1 MATSSSMALVGSLL
15 SIINEI
21 SALGDRLRSHKRSCQ
36 ILIRRIK
43 LLAPLFEEIRDV
55 KSPLPPAAVVAFQSM
70 RAALSAA
77 KTILVDCSSGSRIWM
92 VMEREAMAERMRAV
106 NLELSGALADL
117 PMNVMAISEEIQEQT
132 QLVQVQLK
140 RSRALDDAQEE
151 QLYADVRHILSD
163 PRLGGPPLNSSSRHT
178 TTAAAAAAPHGA
190 SAAASQGEADC
201 SGPTIDLSAVP
212 QSPHPSAPPPSPAV
226 LSSFPS
232 FSPTHT
238 DVHKGAEAAAAGVT
252 ITVLSPG
259 GAGEEGA
266 EAGGSAAAGGAGG
279 GAGRL
284 PSLPSLSSVE
294 AGLLDPVLGKLGLIS
309 LPAVLEEITSLKRAQ
324 DQLIEETDAAVAT
337 GKGSGG
343 GESAMER
350 LRLRLNEELRRG
362 AEMSVTGEEEGGSSG
377 GRWGG
382 KEKDPSVS
390 SKSLV
395 SPKGAVSSRG
405 GDGRSGDGMCSRADA
420 ERRVAWESKKAEKL
434 RESGSGDGSGGEEG
448 NPEDGVDRGGIGV
461 GTGSALRSKSGRLVV
476 PPDDFRCPIS
486 LEIMRDPV
494 IVSTGQTY
502 DRAYIEQWLKEGHK
516 TCPKTQ
522 QILSQPASLI
532 PNFSLRSLI
541 QQWCEANNVE
551 LPNGGAGGSGGTG
564 EGGSAEIS
572 LSDRHQ
578 VMQIRDRL
586 RSPDLEVRKSA
597 AVDVRLLAKRSVENR
612 VAIAEGGV
620 IPLLVELLTDPLPA
634 DAKMQE
640 HTVTALLNLSIN
652 DPNKSLIVSAGAIP
666 AIVRVLEKGG
676 SMEARENA
684 AAALFSLSVMDEN
697 KISIGQAGAIP
708 ALVDLLQHGS
718 TRGKKDAATAIFN
731 LSIYQGNKARA
742 VRAGVVA
749 PLVDLLVHRRSGM
762 MDEALA
768 ILAVLSTSPEGRTAI
783 GEASAVP
790 ILVELMKD
798 GSPRNKENAAS
809 VLLSLCLNGREHTEL
824 AVQCGAVPPL
834 QLLLRSGTPRAKRKA
849 SQLLQHLQDQEL
861 MAKRTFES
869 ILLRAHPPI
878 LPSRRPPV
886 PLRSSSPILSPT
898 SLPSRRSPRRPR
910 QRLETPS
917 RRPPLSHLVA
927 PLVALANAPKL
938 PPYAHPLSHPVA
950 PLVAL
955 ANAPKL
961 PPVAHPLSHPIAP
974 LVPRFKRLKTPS
986 RRPPLS
992 HPVAPLV
999 ALANAS
1005 KLPPVAHPSPISS
1018 LPSSPSPTPRNSL
1031 RTRILSPIPS
1041 LPSSPSPTPRNF
1053 LPSRILSP
1061 IPSLPSSPVSN
1072 ASKLPPVAHLSPIP
1086 SLPSSPSPTPRNS
1099 LPSPLLSLRSP
1110 CSLSIALALSP
1121 SPLLSLRRPCFLSVA
1136 LALSPSPLLS
1146 LRRPCPLSVAPALSP
1161 SPLLSLRRHFSLPSR
1176 VLSPV
1181 ALSLSRCPFSLS
1193 LPFHPPVTLPL
1204 SRRLSSPPSP
1214 FLSPGA
1220 LALSRFLSSLPS
1232 SHVALD
1238 AVVTFPLSP
1247 PVTHLGAFALSPK
1260 CLQVALCFSP
1270 PISQH
1275 PTVPHVSLHISMA
1288 FVVREL
1294 RMQHL
1299 KLAPSCD

>member
-1 MATSSSMALVGSLL
+1 MALVGSLL

-55 KSPLPPAAVVAFQSM
+55 KSPLPAAAVVAFQSM

-92 VMEREAMAERMRAV
+92 VSDGARGDDGAHARGEIGTAHHSPLVSPPVPPRSPIPPALSAQVMEREAMGERMRAV

-163 PRLGGPPLNSSSRHT
+163 PRLGGPPLISSTRHT
-178 TTAAAAAAPHGA
+178 TSAAAAAAAAAPGASA
-190 SAAASQGEADC
+190 SAAASEGGVDG
-201 SGPTIDLSAVP
+201 SGPIIDLSAVL

-232 FSPTHT
+232 FPPTHT
-238 DVHKGAEAAAAGVT
+238 DLNKGAAAAAGVT
-252 ITVLSPG
+252 ITVVTSG
-259 GAGEEGA
+259 GAGDEGA
-266 EAGGSAAAGGAGG
+266 EAGGSAAGG

-309 LPAVLEEITSLKRAQ
+309 LPAVLEEIALLKRARY
-324 DQLIEETDAAVAT
+324 QLIEETDAAVAT
-337 GKGSGG
+337 GGGGGGGGVG
-343 GESAMER
+343 GESAIER
-350 LRLRLNEELRRG
+350 LRLRLNEELRKG
-362 AEMSVTGEEEGGSSG
+362 AEMSFSGEEEGGSSG
-377 GRWGG
+377 GRGGG
-382 KEKDPSVS
+382 KEEDPSVS
-390 SKSLV
+390 SKSQV
-395 SPKGAVSSRG
+395 SLKSAVSSRG
-405 GDGRSGDGMCSRADA
+405 GDGKSGDGSMCSRAVA
-420 ERRVAWESKKAEKL
+420 ERRVALESRKNEKL
-434 RESGSGDGSGGEEG
+434 REVEKIILLLERLKVSLSGGMEDREEGSCGMRKSGSGDGSGGEEG

-502 DRAYIEQWLKEGHK
+502 HRACIEQWLKEGHKTCPKTQQILSQPASLIPNFSPPSTPFLLPDIRQGVHRAVAQGGPQDVPQDAADPLPARLNSRSLPLSFPTSPFPPLQTYDKAYIEQWLKEGHK

-541 QQWCEANNVE
+541 QQWCEANHVE
-551 LPNGGAGGSGGTG
+551 LPKRSHKSGHRHHHHSSKHGSSSSGGGGSSGGRGAGGSSGGGGSGGGAGGTG
-564 EGGSAEIS
+564 DGGSAEIS

-578 VMQIRDRL
+578 VMQLRDRL

-612 VAIAEGGV
+612 VAMAEGGV

-640 HTVTALLNLSIN
+640 HTVTGLLNLSIN

-749 PLVDLLVHRRSGM
+749 PLVELLVHRRSGM

-768 ILAVLSTSPEGRTAI
+768 ILAVLSMSPEGRTAI
-783 GEASAVP
+783 GEATAVP

-834 QLLLRSGTPRAKRKA
+834 QLLLRTGTPRAKRKA
-849 SQLLQHLQDQEL
+849 SQLLQHLQEQEL
-861 MAKRTFES
+861 MAK
-869 ILLRAHPPI
+869 
-878 LPSRRPPV
+878 
-886 PLRSSSPILSPT
+886 
-898 SLPSRRSPRRPR
+898 
-910 QRLETPS
+910 
-917 RRPPLSHLVA
+917 
-927 PLVALANAPKL
+927 
-938 PPYAHPLSHPVA
+938 
-950 PLVAL
+950 
-955 ANAPKL
+955 
-961 PPVAHPLSHPIAP
+961 
-974 LVPRFKRLKTPS
+974 KT
-986 RRPPLS
+986 
-992 HPVAPLV
+992 
-999 ALANAS
+999 
-1005 KLPPVAHPSPISS
+1005 
-1018 LPSSPSPTPRNSL
+1018 
-1031 RTRILSPIPS
+1031 
-1041 LPSSPSPTPRNF
+1041 
-1053 LPSRILSP
+1053 
-1061 IPSLPSSPVSN
+1061 
-1072 ASKLPPVAHLSPIP
+1072 
-1086 SLPSSPSPTPRNS
+1086 
-1099 LPSPLLSLRSP
+1099 
-1110 CSLSIALALSP
+1110 
-1121 SPLLSLRRPCFLSVA
+1121 
-1136 LALSPSPLLS
+1136 
-1146 LRRPCPLSVAPALSP
+1146 
-1161 SPLLSLRRHFSLPSR
+1161 
-1176 VLSPV
+1176 
-1181 ALSLSRCPFSLS
+1181 
-1193 LPFHPPVTLPL
+1193 
-1204 SRRLSSPPSP
+1204 
-1214 FLSPGA
+1214 
-1220 LALSRFLSSLPS
+1220 
-1232 SHVALD
+1232 
-1238 AVVTFPLSP
+1238 
-1247 PVTHLGAFALSPK
+1247 
-1260 CLQVALCFSP
+1260 
-1270 PISQH
+1270 
-1275 PTVPHVSLHISMA
+1275 
-1288 FVVREL
+1288 
-1294 RMQHL
+1294 
-1299 KLAPSCD
+1299 

>member
-1 MATSSSMALVGSLL
+1 
-15 SIINEI
+15 
-21 SALGDRLRSHKRSCQ
+21 
-36 ILIRRIK
+36 
-43 LLAPLFEEIRDV
+43 
-55 KSPLPPAAVVAFQSM
+55 
-70 RAALSAA
+70 
-77 KTILVDCSSGSRIWM
+77 
-92 VMEREAMAERMRAV
+92 MRAV

-163 PRLGGPPLNSSSRHT
+163 PRLGGPPLNSSS
-178 TTAAAAAAPHGA
+178 
-190 SAAASQGEADC
+190 
-201 SGPTIDLSAVP
+201 LP

-238 DVHKGAEAAAAGVT
+238 DVNKGGAAAAVT
-252 ITVLSPG
+252 ITVLHSG
-259 GAGEEGA
+259 GAGGEGE
-266 EAGGSAAAGGAGG
+266 EAGGSAAGVAGGA
-279 GAGRL
+279 AGQL
-284 PSLPSLSSVE
+284 PKLPSLSSVE

-309 LPAVLEEITSLKRAQ
+309 LPAVLEEIASLKRAR
-324 DQLIEETDAAVAT
+324 DQLIEETDAAAAT
-337 GKGSGG
+337 GKGGGG

-362 AEMSVTGEEEGGSSG
+362 AEMSVAGDEEEGSSG
-377 GRWGG
+377 GNGGG
-382 KEKDPSVS
+382 KEEDSSTGSRQSSVS

-395 SPKGAVSSRG
+395 SPKSAVSSRG

-434 RESGSGDGSGGEEG
+434 REVDKIVLLLERLKVSLSGGMEDREEGNGGVRKSGSGDGSGGEEG

-551 LPNGGAGGSGGTG
+551 LPKRSQNGGAGGSGGTG

-612 VAIAEGGV
+612 VAIAEGGI

-742 VRAGVVA
+742 VRAGLVP

-783 GEASAVP
+783 GEATAVP

-861 MAKRTFES
+861 MAKRS
-869 ILLRAHPPI
+869 
-878 LPSRRPPV
+878 
-886 PLRSSSPILSPT
+886 
-898 SLPSRRSPRRPR
+898 
-910 QRLETPS
+910 
-917 RRPPLSHLVA
+917 
-927 PLVALANAPKL
+927 
-938 PPYAHPLSHPVA
+938 
-950 PLVAL
+950 
-955 ANAPKL
+955 
-961 PPVAHPLSHPIAP
+961 
-974 LVPRFKRLKTPS
+974 
-986 RRPPLS
+986 
-992 HPVAPLV
+992 
-999 ALANAS
+999 
-1005 KLPPVAHPSPISS
+1005 
-1018 LPSSPSPTPRNSL
+1018 
-1031 RTRILSPIPS
+1031 
-1041 LPSSPSPTPRNF
+1041 
-1053 LPSRILSP
+1053 
-1061 IPSLPSSPVSN
+1061 
-1072 ASKLPPVAHLSPIP
+1072 
-1086 SLPSSPSPTPRNS
+1086 
-1099 LPSPLLSLRSP
+1099 
-1110 CSLSIALALSP
+1110 
-1121 SPLLSLRRPCFLSVA
+1121 
-1136 LALSPSPLLS
+1136 
-1146 LRRPCPLSVAPALSP
+1146 
-1161 SPLLSLRRHFSLPSR
+1161 
-1176 VLSPV
+1176 
-1181 ALSLSRCPFSLS
+1181 
-1193 LPFHPPVTLPL
+1193 
-1204 SRRLSSPPSP
+1204 
-1214 FLSPGA
+1214 
-1220 LALSRFLSSLPS
+1220 
-1232 SHVALD
+1232 
-1238 AVVTFPLSP
+1238 
-1247 PVTHLGAFALSPK
+1247 
-1260 CLQVALCFSP
+1260 
-1270 PISQH
+1270 
-1275 PTVPHVSLHISMA
+1275 
-1288 FVVREL
+1288 
-1294 RMQHL
+1294 
-1299 KLAPSCD
+1299 

>member
-55 KSPLPPAAVVAFQSM
+55 KSPLPAAAVVAFQSM

-92 VMEREAMAERMRAV
+92 VMEREAMGERMRAV

-163 PRLGGPPLNSSSRHT
+163 PRLGGPPLISSTRHT
-178 TTAAAAAAPHGA
+178 TSAATAAAAAAPGASA
-190 SAAASQGEADC
+190 SAAASEGGVDG
-201 SGPTIDLSAVP
+201 SGPIIDLSAVL

-232 FSPTHT
+232 FPPTHT
-238 DVHKGAEAAAAGVT
+238 DLNKGAAAAAGVT
-252 ITVLSPG
+252 ITVVTSG
-259 GAGEEGA
+259 GAGDEGA
-266 EAGGSAAAGGAGG
+266 EAGGSAAGG

-309 LPAVLEEITSLKRAQ
+309 LPAVLEEIALLKRARY
-324 DQLIEETDAAVAT
+324 QLIEETDAAVAT
-337 GKGSGG
+337 GGGGGGGGVG

-350 LRLRLNEELRRG
+350 LRLRLNEELRKG
-362 AEMSVTGEEEGGSSG
+362 AEMSFSGEEEGGSSG
-377 GRWGG
+377 GRGGG
-382 KEKDPSVS
+382 KEEDPSVS
-390 SKSLV
+390 SKSQVPLK
-395 SPKGAVSSRG
+395 SAVSSRG
-405 GDGRSGDGMCSRADA
+405 GDGKSGDGSMCSRAVA
-420 ERRVAWESKKAEKL
+420 ERRVALESRKNEKL
-434 RESGSGDGSGGEEG
+434 REVEKIILLLERLKVSLSGGMEDREEGSCGMRKSGSGDGSGGEG

-502 DRAYIEQWLKEGHK
+502 DKAYIEQWLKEGHK

-541 QQWCEANNVE
+541 QQWCEANHVE
-551 LPNGGAGGSGGTG
+551 LPKRSHKSGHRHHHHSSKHGSSSSGGGGSSGGRGAGGSSGGGGSGGGAGGTG
-564 EGGSAEIS
+564 DGGSAEIS

-578 VMQIRDRL
+578 VMQLRDRL

-612 VAIAEGGV
+612 VAMAEGGV

-640 HTVTALLNLSIN
+640 HTVTGLLNLSIN

-749 PLVDLLVHRRSGM
+749 PLVELLVHRRSGM

-783 GEASAVP
+783 GEATAVP

-834 QLLLRSGTPRAKRKA
+834 QLLLRTGTPRAKRKA
-849 SQLLQHLQDQEL
+849 SQLLQHLQEQEL
-861 MAKRTFES
+861 MAK
-869 ILLRAHPPI
+869 
-878 LPSRRPPV
+878 
-886 PLRSSSPILSPT
+886 
-898 SLPSRRSPRRPR
+898 
-910 QRLETPS
+910 
-917 RRPPLSHLVA
+917 
-927 PLVALANAPKL
+927 
-938 PPYAHPLSHPVA
+938 
-950 PLVAL
+950 
-955 ANAPKL
+955 
-961 PPVAHPLSHPIAP
+961 
-974 LVPRFKRLKTPS
+974 KT
-986 RRPPLS
+986 
-992 HPVAPLV
+992 
-999 ALANAS
+999 
-1005 KLPPVAHPSPISS
+1005 
-1018 LPSSPSPTPRNSL
+1018 
-1031 RTRILSPIPS
+1031 
-1041 LPSSPSPTPRNF
+1041 
-1053 LPSRILSP
+1053 
-1061 IPSLPSSPVSN
+1061 
-1072 ASKLPPVAHLSPIP
+1072 
-1086 SLPSSPSPTPRNS
+1086 
-1099 LPSPLLSLRSP
+1099 
-1110 CSLSIALALSP
+1110 
-1121 SPLLSLRRPCFLSVA
+1121 
-1136 LALSPSPLLS
+1136 
-1146 LRRPCPLSVAPALSP
+1146 
-1161 SPLLSLRRHFSLPSR
+1161 
-1176 VLSPV
+1176 
-1181 ALSLSRCPFSLS
+1181 
-1193 LPFHPPVTLPL
+1193 
-1204 SRRLSSPPSP
+1204 
-1214 FLSPGA
+1214 
-1220 LALSRFLSSLPS
+1220 
-1232 SHVALD
+1232 
-1238 AVVTFPLSP
+1238 
-1247 PVTHLGAFALSPK
+1247 
-1260 CLQVALCFSP
+1260 
-1270 PISQH
+1270 
-1275 PTVPHVSLHISMA
+1275 
-1288 FVVREL
+1288 
-1294 RMQHL
+1294 
-1299 KLAPSCD
+1299 